1 MNLSQAASE
10 FLASL
15 ATDGRSPHTIAAY
28 RRDLDAFIRFAGD
41 VDIQSVTPET
51 LTRFMASD
59 SVQFGPCGA
68 PRAKQTINRY
78 RVALKALFAWAAA
91 RWLIQRN
98 PTAIL
103 KCQRH
108 RAAPPTILSDREVER
123 VLRFE
128 FSGRHAGRDK
138 TLITF
143 LLLTGCRLGETA
155 ALNVGDLDL
164 EAGTATLRCPKGGDP
179 ERVVLEP
186 SIIEV
191 LRRQN
196 NRADPRRPMWST
208 SAGRRLSGRQI
219 QRIIATRMVEAGI
232 TKRITPH
239 TLRHTFAS
247 RLYNRTGD
255 IRLVQLALRHE
266 FISTTQIYAHVD
278 PQRMRDQ
285 IAQLAI

>member
-1 MNLSQAASE
+1 MKISRAVDE
-10 FLASL
+10 FLVSL
-15 ATDGRSPHTIAAY
+15 ASDGRSPNTIAAY
-28 RRDLDAFIRFAGD
+28 RRDLDAFIRFSD
-41 VDIQSVTPET
+41 NPDITSVTPK
-51 LTRFMASD
+51 LLLRFMASN
-59 SVQFGPCGA
+59 SVQVGPCGA
-68 PRAKQTINRY
+68 PRAKPTINRY

-108 RAAPPTILSDREVER
+108 RGAPPTILSDREVQR

-128 FSGRHAGRDK
+128 YSGRHAARDRA
-138 TLITF
+138 LLTF

-164 EAGTATLRCPKGGDP
+164 EAGTATLRCTKGGDP
-179 ERVVLEP
+179 ERVFLEP

-196 NRADPRRPMWST
+196 RRSDPRRPLWST

-219 QRIIATRMVEAGI
+219 QRIIAGRMAEAGI
-232 TKRITPH
+232 TKRVTPH
-239 TLRHTFAS
+239 TLRHTFAT

-285 IAQLAI
+285 ISQLAI

>member
-15 ATDGRSPHTIAAY
+15 DSDGRSPHTIAAY
-28 RRDLDAFIRFAGD
+28 RRDLDAFVHFAGD
-41 VDIQSVTPET
+41 VDIRTVTPAT

-59 SVQFGPCGA
+59 SVQVGPCGA
-68 PRAKQTINRY
+68 PRAKPTINRY

-91 RWLIQRN
+91 RWLIERN

-108 RAAPPTILSDREVER
+108 RAAPPVILCDREVEQ
-123 VLRFE
+123 VLRSE
-128 FSGRHAGRDK
+128 FSGRHGARDK
-138 TLITF
+138 ALISF

-164 EAGTATLRCPKGGDP
+164 EAGHVTLRCPKGGDP

-196 NRADPRRPMWST
+196 RRSDPRRPQWST
-208 SAGRRLSGRQI
+208 STGRRLSGRQI
-219 QRIIATRMVEAGI
+219 QRIIAGRMTEAGI
-232 TKRITPH
+232 AKRITPH
-239 TLRHTFAS
+239 TLRHTFAT
-247 RLYNRTGD
+247 RLYNSTGD

-285 IAQLAI
+285 ISQLAI